1 MYTPYQYILL
11 FYLPKSPAL
20 FKFLFL
26 WGTFLRKQ
34 KKKITTE
41 ALNYSI
47 NYNFYN
53 YIEVFFNKFPIK
65 SLKIT
70 LKTFIY
76 PPLFCKKFPAIRT
89 KSSLQGIQGFQGI
102 TLLRKE
108 NVGEKAT
115 LAPFVPLVASLISAT
130 WG

>member
-1 MYTPYQYILL
+1 M
-11 FYLPKSPAL
+11 
-20 FKFLFL
+20 
-26 WGTFLRKQ
+26 RKQ

-47 NYNFYN
+47 NYHFYN

-76 PPLFCKKFPAIRT
+76 PPSFLQK
-89 KSSLQGIQGFQGI
+89 SLQSALKAVCRGIQGFQGI

-115 LAPFVPLVASLISAT
+115 LAPFVSLVASLISAT